1 MKFTTMFIR
10 MLTMVPVVL
19 SVFWTVLSQ
28 TGLLVAVLASWSA
41 IVVAEANVWQRLRT
55 RVIGVGSVIL
65 WCILY
70 CLQHAVLD
78 WSLIAGFV
86 GPVQT
91 LWLDTLLW
99 AGLGLGSL
107 VLLLRVLAKR
117 SSFWFF
123 VEMSLI
129 ALGTAVIFFPHQYKI
144 IMRPLWLSDLA
155 WSVGLEPSMALG
167 LIGAA
172 LATCLSVLTV
182 FEQSKRRHVSVV
194 IFPLLALLTLIFV
207 DPLEMDTPP
216 PPEQLQDILNGG
228 QSDAT
233 GDGGNSR
240 GSGEGDENEQ
250 TVNSGQ
256 QEKQSGS
263 GGQPPPVAVVLLGDD
278 YSPINEVFYFR
289 QEIQSL
295 YNGLRLVAPTDRSI
309 PYNAPRGFPDTESQF
324 LVPPS
329 HDVYRKTVLAD
340 VALLTE
346 HTSPFILETG
356 TSYTPTINPRPG
368 RFNRT
373 YRTTSS
379 SLNIG
384 YEGFLEFHI
393 GNPEWDASY
402 WSHLTDRPRD
412 SRYAQLAEDIV
423 ASLPLE
429 YHDNLIAQAFA
440 VKLYLDEQTQYTMS
454 ERHENADDPTGEFL
468 FGPHAQFTGYC
479 VHTSHAAVFLWRA
492 LGIPARV
499 GVGYATPMEQ
509 QKGSAV
515 LVLAND
521 AHSWPELYIEE
532 LGWVIL
538 DVAPQT
544 VLDEMGEGPDL
555 EILDALEELARA
567 EPDSQFRRAIN
578 WKALWA
584 EYRGY
589 ILNGISFVV
598 VTFFVG
604 LWIRKGRRRLM
615 YRSNPSTYWVYVSA
629 LDALSEQGV
638 IRCKGES
645 PEQFAGR
652 INIDYPSFTPI
663 VWAHIGMIFGDKA
676 GDANVLTVHRETLS
690 TEIVVN
696 TSGWRWLGWF
706 NPFSPWSSR

>member
-41 IVVAEANVWQRLRT
+41 IVVAEASIWERLRT
-55 RVIGVGSVIL
+55 RILGVGSVIL
-65 WCILY
+65 WCLLY
-70 CLQHAVLD
+70 GVQHAVLD
-78 WSLIAGFV
+78 WSLIASVV

-91 LWLDTLLW
+91 LWLDTILW
-99 AGLGLGSL
+99 AGVGLGSL

-155 WSVGLEPSMALG
+155 WSIGLEPSMALG

-182 FEQSKRRHVSVV
+182 FEQSNRRHVSVV

-233 GDGGNSR
+233 GDEGDSR

-412 SRYAQLAEDIV
+412 SRYAELAEDIV

-454 ERHENADDPTGEFL
+454 ERHENAEDPTGEFL
-468 FGPHAQFTGYC
+468 FGSHAQFTGYC

-676 GDANVLTVHRETLS
+676 GDANVLTVHRKTLS